1 MSYIN
6 NYSSPEEFIR
16 KMITANMGTDSLMY
30 KHDMIKLAE
39 SKGLSSEKKALKAMN
54 KDELYDLLIGS
65 MTAEELAIYAH
76 VGISSFEYQQN
87 FDIDNSDVK
96 FMASHGFIAVTGK
109 ARFRAFGK
117 YHYADLY
124 SCFDYFR
131 LTKEDVWVWLT
142 ANRPK
147 YKKQGKDF
155 ENDKDRPERT

>member
-1 MSYIN
+1 MSYID

-39 SKGLSSEKKALKAMN
+39 SKGLFSPKKALKAMN
-54 KDELYDLLIGS
+54 KDELYDLLLGS
-65 MTAEELAIYAH
+65 MTAEELALHAH
-76 VGISSFEYQQN
+76 IGISSYEYQQR

-96 FMASHGFIAVTGK
+96 FMASHGFISVTGK
-109 ARFRAFGK
+109 RLFRAYGK

-131 LTKEDVWVWLT
+131 LTKEDVWEWLN

-147 YKKQGKDF
+147 YKKQRRDF
-155 ENDKDRPERT
+155 E